1 MMLGFDLY
9 FASEMAPILEP
20 FNVIIEGLAKRS
32 ALLRGRAVGLTALV
46 CGSLML

>member
-32 ALLRGRAVGLTALV
+32 ALYAAKPLDLLP
-46 CGSLML
+46 